1 MDNTKE
7 LLKNIIEG
15 IQDKKGSNLVV
26 VDLTGIETSIC
37 QYFVICQGN
46 SANQTT
52 AIAKSVGVK
61 LRQNCATKPFAVS
74 GVENGQW
81 IAMDYNDIFV
91 HIFQPEER
99 EFYDLEHLW
108 ADASLTQIPDIE

>member
-15 IQDKKGSNLVV
+15 IIDKKVSNLVV

-52 AIAKSVGVK
+52 AIAKSVGDK
-61 LRQNCATKPFAVS
+61 LRENCATKPFAVS

>member
-15 IQDKKGSNLVV
+15 IQDKKGSKITV
-26 VDLTGIETSIC
+26 VDLTDIETSIC

-52 AIAKSVGVK
+52 AITKSVGDR
-61 LRQNCATKPFAVS
+61 LRENCATKPFAVS
-74 GVENGQW
+74 GVENGVW
-81 IAMDYNDIFV
+81 IVMDYNDIFV

-99 EFYDLEHLW
+99 DFYDLEHLW
-108 ADASLTQIPDIE
+108 ADAKLTNIPDIE

>member
-52 AIAKSVGVK
+52 AIAKSVGDK
-61 LRQNCATKPFAVS
+61 LRENCATKPFADVLDETEEAVAAALERMLAGDIRPRPETPEACKWCPVS
-74 GVENGQW
+74 SCS
-81 IAMDYNDIFV
+81 
-91 HIFQPEER
+91 ER
-99 EFYDLEHLW
+99 RG
-108 ADASLTQIPDIE
+108 

>member
-37 QYFVICQGN
+37 QYFCNMSGKFSQSNHRHSQIGGRQ
-46 SANQTT
+46 
-52 AIAKSVGVK
+52 IA
-61 LRQNCATKPFAVS
+61 
-74 GVENGQW
+74 
-81 IAMDYNDIFV
+81 
-91 HIFQPEER
+91 
-99 EFYDLEHLW
+99 
-108 ADASLTQIPDIE
+108 

>member
-46 SANQTT
+46 SA
-52 AIAKSVGVK
+52 KSVGDK
-61 LRQNCATKPFAVS
+61 LRENCATKPFAVS

-108 ADASLTQIPDIE
+108 ADASLTQIPDVE